1 MQAISL
7 CPAASWLAAVIIVAA
22 FAGCASQRPVLYP
35 NAKYK
40 QAGDAVARQD
50 VDDCIRLAEQS
61 GAAHGGGERAVR
73 SGATGA
79 AVGGVTGAVAGAVG
93 HRNVLD
99 SAAAGAAVGA
109 AAGGTHGAIRSDEP
123 GEIHRNFV
131 QRCLRERGYD
141 VIGWQ

>member
-1 MQAISL
+1 MKTRYSILLWAA
-7 CPAASWLAAVIIVAA
+7 PAVIAAVL
-22 FAGCASQRPVLYP
+22 AGCASQRPVLYP

-40 QAGDAVARQD
+40 QVGDAVARQD
-50 VDDCIRLAEQS
+50 VDDCIRLAEQA
-61 GAAHGGGERAVR
+61 GASHGGGERAVR

-79 AVGGVTGAVAGAVG
+79 AVGGVTGAVAGAIG
-93 HRNVLD
+93 GRNVLD
-99 SAAAGAAVGA
+99 SAASGAAVGG
-109 AAGGTHGAIRSDEP
+109 AGAGTYGAIQSGKP